1 MTPRART
8 DTTEIAADI
17 VAAVNRL
24 RPVASQTDESA
35 WAEVETFIA
44 IALKVFAKTNPSKLR
59 DAARTVEIH
68 ARMNNIECLDDEG
81 QK

>member
-1 MTPRART
+1 MRTARART

-17 VAAVNRL
+17 TAVVSRL
-24 RPVASQTDESA
+24 RQIASQADEHA

-68 ARMNNIECLDDEG
+68 ARLNSIECIDED
-81 QK
+81 